1 VERKESHNQVTVGSS
16 IGSLL
21 SVTLTSTQA
30 SRLSLQKLKMCCLR
44 DVEQA
49 FKALNIRHCDELWV
63 FVSYFFVGGTENEHQ
78 AFKGSKT
85 KVCLGM

>member
-1 VERKESHNQVTVGSS
+1 
-16 IGSLL
+16 
-21 SVTLTSTQA
+21 
-30 SRLSLQKLKMCCLR
+30 MCCLR

-49 FKALNIRHCDELWV
+49 FKTLNIRHCDELWV